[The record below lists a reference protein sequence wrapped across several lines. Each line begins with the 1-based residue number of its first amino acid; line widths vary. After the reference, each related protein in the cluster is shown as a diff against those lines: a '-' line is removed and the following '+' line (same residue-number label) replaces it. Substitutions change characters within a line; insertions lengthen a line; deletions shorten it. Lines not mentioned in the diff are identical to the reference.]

1 MREAPH
7 TLIVN
12 LSLRS
17 MRVIIFNEL
26 GSKIYEDWL
35 PVRTYINGSIVEQDP
50 NEWWH
55 LLIELLQKEKFKKE
69 FAGSIGF
76 ISATSSALCLVV
88 LDKSGNILDKSLMVS
103 DKRASLESKDI
114 QEKFSDFFKVNFSFK
129 PEPSFMLPKILWL
142 KRNKQKVFKNAKK
155 YLSSNDFLI
164 YKLTGKILTDT
175 LNAEKFYYNT
185 EKHQYPEEM
194 LNFLNLT
201 TSNLPV
207 VVSPGTLV
215 GELRPQL
222 KKQLHLTQSVKIII
236 STYDAICALIGSST
250 YQEGELNNVCGTCSS
265 YRIFSSSSSSAGNS
279 NLVVQNFS
287 EEKTYIIGGSNNLEG
302 GLLEWAK
309 DCFYGDSFSKDNEFL
324 YNLIQSEARQSE
336 LGANGLIF
344 MPYLLGERMP
354 FLDPDVRGAFFGVER
369 YHMRKDIIRSIFE
382 AMSFQARLMLEEFE
396 KNGFPISF
404 VNMSG
409 GLAKIPLAAQ
419 LRSDVLGLPVNVLQE
434 IETTALGAF
443 ILCLKAREKIS
454 TVKESK
460 DLVKIQTQYLPN
472 MHNHNCYSSLFGLYK
487 RMYNQTKDIFSQR
500 KSTMDDI
507 IHYRRK
513 VLENL

>member
-1 MREAPH
+1 MRKTPL
-7 TLIVN
+7 TLVVN

-35 PVRTYINGSIVEQDP
+35 PVRTYINGSVVEQDP
-50 NEWWH
+50 NEWWQ
-55 LLIELLQKEKFKKE
+55 LLLELLQKENFRNE
-69 FAGSIGF
+69 FSGSIGY
-76 ISATSSALCLVV
+76 IAVTSSALCLVV
-88 LDKSGNILDKSLMVS
+88 LDKNGNILDKSLMVS
-103 DKRASLESKDI
+103 DKRAVLESKLI
-114 QEKFSDFFKVNFSFK
+114 GEKFSGLFKENSAFK
-129 PEPSFMLPKILWL
+129 PDPSFMFPKILWL
-142 KRNKQKVFKNAKK
+142 KRNKPEVFKKAKK
-155 YLSSNDFLI
+155 YISSDDFLI

-175 LNAEKFYYNT
+175 LNAEKFYYDN
-185 EKHQYPEEM
+185 KKQQYPKKI
-194 LNFLNLT
+194 LNFLGLT
-201 TSNLPV
+201 TANLPP

-215 GELRPQL
+215 GELRSQL
-222 KKQLHLTQSVKIII
+222 KRQLHLTRSAKVIV

-265 YRIFSSSSSSAGNS
+265 YRIFSRSIGSAKNS
-279 NLVVQNFS
+279 RLVVQNFS
-287 EEKTYIIGGSNNLEG
+287 EEKVYIIGGSNNLEG

-309 DCFYGDSFSKDNEFL
+309 DCFYGDSFSKDDGFL
-324 YNLIQSEARQSE
+324 YNLIQSEAEQSE
-336 LGANGLIF
+336 LGANGLTF

-369 YHMRKDIIRSIFE
+369 YHTRKDIIRSIFE

-409 GLAKIPLAAQ
+409 GLAKIPFAAQ

-443 ILCLKAREKIS
+443 ILCLKARKKIS
-454 TVKESK
+454 TVKQAK

-472 MHNHNCYSSLFGLYK
+472 MHNQNCYSSLFVLYK
-487 RMYNQTKDIFSQR
+487 KMYNQTKEIFAER
-500 KSTMDDI
+500 KKTIVNI
-507 IHYRRK
+507 IHYRKK